1 MGGSIL
7 HPWNVMCLKLFLVTV
22 IPNVSFYILYI
33 FYMVIDVNQMDDD
46 KMIEHVA
53 PDNEKAREMLD
64 RICQEELGVS
74 AQELYLRGVIREIKR
89 LQEHPSKW
97 DEEKLLKYLKEV
109 DNICGFSKDKR
120 DIKVETKLRSTAD
133 IFNSTNI

>member
-1 MGGSIL
+1 MYLIL
-7 HPWNVMCLKLFLVTV
+7 ILVT
-22 IPNVSFYILYI
+22 ILPNVFFYILYI

-74 AQELYLRGVIREIKR
+74 AQELYVLDAIDVY
-89 LQEHPSKW
+89 
-97 DEEKLLKYLKEV
+97 LLSPE
-109 DNICGFSKDKR
+109 
-120 DIKVETKLRSTAD
+120 
-133 IFNSTNI
+133 